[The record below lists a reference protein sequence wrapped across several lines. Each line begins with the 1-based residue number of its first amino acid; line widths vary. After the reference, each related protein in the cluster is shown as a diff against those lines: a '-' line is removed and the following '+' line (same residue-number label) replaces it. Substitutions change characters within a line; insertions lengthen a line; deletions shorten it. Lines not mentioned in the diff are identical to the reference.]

1 MLDIKFIRENPEKV
15 KAALRHKNVAGVDVD
30 RLIELDQKRRALL
43 AEVEK
48 WQAEQNRNSEEV
60 ARAKAEKDEAAART
74 LLERA
79 VEIKVEIQKLQPDL
93 EFTRREYDELMLRV
107 PNIPFDD
114 VPIGESEDDNI
125 VIREAWYEA
134 DEVKTR
140 EEPYPLRDQEAK
152 QFVPPSPHDF
162 KPRGHMEVAGRLDWI
177 DTERAA
183 RVSGA
188 RFGYLKREA
197 ALMEFALV
205 RLAFATLTSREKL
218 QEIAASVSPDH
229 PATPFIPVVPP
240 VMIRPDVFTR
250 MARLTE
256 QDKDER
262 YYLPVDDLYLVGS
275 AEHTLGPLHMDEIL
289 AEEAL
294 PLRYVGFSTSFR
306 REAGSYGKDT
316 HGIFRVH
323 QFDKIEIES
332 FTLPEESRAEQDF
345 FVAIQ
350 EHLMRQL
357 RIPYR
362 VVSISTADMGK
373 PDARQ
378 IDLEAWMPGEGRYR
392 ETHTA
397 DLMTDYQARRLH
409 TRVRQK
415 GKETEYVHMNDATVF
430 AVGRTLVAVI
440 ENYQQ
445 EDGSVEIPEALKEY
459 IP

>member
-15 KAALRHKNVAGVDVD
+15 KAGIAAKGVKDVALG
-30 RLIELDQKRRALL
+30 RLIELDRTRRSLL

-48 WQAEQNRNSEEV
+48 WQAEQNLNSESV
-60 ARAKAEKDEAAART
+60 ARAKAEKNEAAART

-93 EFTRREYDELMLRV
+93 EFAQREYDELMLRV
-107 PNIPFDD
+107 PNMPMDD
-114 VPIGESEDDNI
+114 VPIGKSEEDNV
-125 VIREAWYEA
+125 VIREVWYGGG
-134 DEVKTR
+134 EVNIR
-140 EEPYPLRDQEAK
+140 EESYTIAEEKEK
-152 QFVPPSPHDF
+152 QFVPPWPHDF
-162 KPRGHMEVAGRLDWI
+162 KPRDSMDIAEKLDWI
-177 DTERAA
+177 DTAHAA
-183 RVSGA
+183 KVSGT

-197 ALMEFALV
+197 ALMEFGLVHLAL
-205 RLAFATLTSREKL
+205 RILTSGEEIKK
-218 QEIAASVSPDH
+218 IAASIDPGHS
-229 PATPFIPVVPP
+229 ATPFIPVLPP

-250 MARLTE
+250 MARLND

-289 AEEAL
+289 APDEL

-306 REAGSYGKDT
+306 REVGSYGKDT

-323 QFDKIEIES
+323 QFDKVEMES
-332 FTLPEESRAEQDF
+332 FTLAEHSRNEQDF

-350 EHLMRQL
+350 EHLMQQL

-362 VVSISTADMGK
+362 VVMISAGDMGK

-378 IDLEAWMPGEGRYR
+378 IDLEAWMPGQGRYR

-409 TRVRQK
+409 TRVRRK
-415 GKETEYVHMNDATVF
+415 KENEYAHMNDATVF
-430 AVGRTLVAVI
+430 AIGRTLIAII

-445 EDGSVEIPEALKEY
+445 EDGLVEVPEALKPL
-459 IP
+459 I